1 MTPMRPVSQ
10 LIEHLEPAW
19 PAVKEAIDAAPT
31 FVSVIPIDRQQA
43 ESVLV
48 RLQVTTRSV
57 LGALA
62 FETGGIVV
70 EGGWLRI
77 LGGGGAGL
85 PDLATAN
92 AIVDGPPPL
101 AIPGALIIA
110 HDVLGGRFAVNDDAF
125 PGRPGEV
132 HYFAPDALR
141 WEPLGLGHSDFVLWS
156 MSGRLEV
163 FYENLR
169 WSGWPADMPSIRL
182 DQGVQLWPPPCTAEG
197 KDVNKVSRRMV
208 PWTELPAQYDDMARQ
223 LDQPNRDGTQP

>member
-19 PAVKEAIDAAPT
+19 PAVKEAIDTAPT
-31 FVSVIPIDRQQA
+31 FVSVIPIDRDQA

-62 FETGGIVV
+62 FETGGILVD
-70 EGGWLRI
+70 GGWLRI
-77 LGGGGAGL
+77 LGGGGVGL

-92 AIVDGPPPL
+92 AIVDGPPPR

-125 PGRPGEV
+125 AGRQGEV
-132 HYFAPDALR
+132 HFFAPDSLR
-141 WEPLGLGHSDFVLWS
+141 WEPLGLGHSDFLLWS
-156 MSGRLEV
+156 MSGALER
-163 FYENLR
+163 FYDTVRWTGWQAELR
-169 WSGWPADMPSIRL
+169 SVRL
-182 DQGVQLWPPPCTAEG
+182 DQGISLVPPPFTAEG
-197 KDVNKVSRRMV
+197 KDPDHVSRRVV
-208 PWTELPAQYDDMARQ
+208 PWDELPARYDDAARQ
-223 LDQPNRDGTQP
+223 LRAP